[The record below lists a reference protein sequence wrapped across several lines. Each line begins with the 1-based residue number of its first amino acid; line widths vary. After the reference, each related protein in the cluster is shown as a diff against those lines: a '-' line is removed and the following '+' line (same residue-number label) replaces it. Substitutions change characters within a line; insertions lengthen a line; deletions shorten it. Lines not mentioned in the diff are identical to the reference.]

1 MGYLTQT
8 TGGRHI
14 DSRRRIP
21 VERGVELM
29 SWFFLVLSLW
39 GALFTYNA
47 YVPRRTSPYLNLP
60 SFAAGWL
67 TSELP
72 VHHVA
77 WQVVATV
84 LFAAAGALSA
94 WPGWLGLGIS
104 LVSWYY
110 LLKIVP
116 IARSSG
122 AILEASL
129 QDGMSERY
137 RDEILPDAPCERVP
151 APPVEIALNP
161 FRFRSPAVRVTRD
174 IAYVPGGGERNQ
186 LDVFAPREK
195 VKSAPVLLQIH
206 GGGWT
211 MGNKKE
217 QALALM
223 NHLSERGWICVANNY
238 RLSPK
243 ATFPDHII
251 DCKRALAWIRSEI
264 ESFGGDP
271 DFVVVTGGSA
281 GGHLSALLALTAGDP
296 EYQPGFENVDTRVS
310 AAVPFYG
317 VYDWSDANQLQALSM
332 RDDFIAKRILKV
344 PYAEDPEA
352 FRRASPLHRIHS
364 DAPPFFV
371 IHGDSDTLCSVE
383 EARFFVQ
390 QLRETSKEPVAYA
403 EIPGA
408 QHAFEVFHSLRTDH
422 AVQAVD
428 RFASWVHSR
437 YRAGKERVAAE

>member
-1 MGYLTQT
+1 MPWIYLA
-8 TGGRHI
+8 
-14 DSRRRIP
+14 
-21 VERGVELM
+21 
-29 SWFFLVLSLW
+29 LSAW

-47 YVPRRTSPYLNLP
+47 YVPRRTSRLLNLP
-60 SFAAGWL
+60 SFLAGWL

-77 WQVVATV
+77 WQVVATFFWV
-84 LFAAAGALSA
+84 AMGALSG

-104 LVSWYY
+104 LVSWFY

-116 IARSSG
+116 IARAAG
-122 AILEASL
+122 PIFEASL
-129 QDGMSERY
+129 REGVSDRY
-137 RDEILPDAPCERVP
+137 REEILPDAPTERVP
-151 APPVEIALNP
+151 SPQVEIAINP
-161 FRFRSPAVRVTRD
+161 FRFRSPAVQVTRD
-174 IAYVPGGGERNQ
+174 IAYVPDGGARNR
-186 LDVFAPREK
+186 LDVFAPRDK
-195 VKSAPVLLQIH
+195 VENAPVLLQIH

-217 QALALM
+217 QGLALM
-223 NHLSERGWICVANNY
+223 NYLSERGWICVANNY
-238 RLSPK
+238 RLSPA
-243 ATFPDHII
+243 ATFPEHII

-264 ESFGGDP
+264 ENFGGDP

-296 EYQPGFENVDTRVS
+296 EYQPGFENVDTRVN

-317 VYDWSDANQLQALSM
+317 VYDWSDANRLQALPM
-332 RDDFIAKRILKV
+332 RDDFIAPRILKV
-344 PYAEDPEA
+344 PYGQDPEA
-352 FRRASPLHRIHS
+352 FRRASPLHRIHA
-364 DAPPFFV
+364 DAPPFLV

-390 QLRETSKEPVAYA
+390 QLRETSKEPVVYA

-437 YRAGKERVAAE
+437 YRSEKERVVPAAD

>member
-1 MGYLTQT
+1 MPWT
-8 TGGRHI
+8 
-14 DSRRRIP
+14 
-21 VERGVELM
+21 
-29 SWFFLVLSLW
+29 FLALCLV
-39 GALFTYNA
+39 GALFTFNA
-47 YVPRRTSPYLNLP
+47 YVPRRTSRYLNLP
-60 SFAAGWL
+60 SFLAGWL

-77 WQVVATV
+77 WQVVATI
-84 LFAAAGALSA
+84 LFAAGGALSA

-104 LVSWYY
+104 LVSWFY

-116 IARSSG
+116 ISRSSEGVLEAALRDGVSDRYREEILSDAPSNRLPARS
-122 AILEASL
+122 
-129 QDGMSERY
+129 
-137 RDEILPDAPCERVP
+137 
-151 APPVEIALNP
+151 VEIAVNP
-161 FRFRSPAVRVTRD
+161 FRFRSPAVNVIRG
-174 IAYVPGGGERNQ
+174 IAYVEGGGERHQ
-186 LDVFAPREK
+186 LDVYTPREK
-195 VKSAPVLLQIH
+195 VEQAPVLLQIH

-211 MGNKKE
+211 IGNKKE

-238 RLSPK
+238 RLSPA

-251 DCKRALAWIRSEI
+251 DCKRALAWIREEI
-264 ESFGGDP
+264 EAYGGDP

-296 EYQPGFENVDTRVS
+296 EYQPGFENVDTRVN

-317 VYDWSDANQLQALSM
+317 VYDWSDANQLQAMPM

-344 PYAEDPEA
+344 PYAQDPEA
-352 FRRASPLHRIHS
+352 FRRASPLHRIHA

-371 IHGDSDTLCSVE
+371 IHGDSDTLCAVE
-383 EARFFVQ
+383 EARFFAK
-390 QLRETSKEPVAYA
+390 QLQETSKEPVAYA

-408 QHAFEVFHSLRTDH
+408 QHAFEVFHSLRTDY

-437 YRAGKERVAAE
+437 YRSEKERAAAAD

>member
-1 MGYLTQT
+1 M
-8 TGGRHI
+8 
-14 DSRRRIP
+14 P
-21 VERGVELM
+21 WV
-29 SWFFLVLSLW
+29 FLILSLL

-47 YVPRRTSPYLNLP
+47 YVPQRTSPRLNVV

-94 WPGWLGLGIS
+94 WPGWLGLGIT
-104 LVSWYY
+104 LVSWFF
-110 LLKIVP
+110 LLGIVP
-116 IARSSG
+116 ISRSAG
-122 AILEASL
+122 VVFKAALR
-129 QDGMSERY
+129 DGIGESY
-137 RDEILPDAPCERVP
+137 RQEISSDESSRRLPSRS
-151 APPVEIALNP
+151 VEIAVNP
-161 FRFRSPAVRVTRD
+161 FRFRSAAVKLTRD
-174 IAYVPGGGERNQ
+174 IAYVPGGGKRNL
-186 LDVFAPREK
+186 LDVYAPRETVEK
-195 VKSAPVLLQIH
+195 APVLLQIH

-211 MGNKKE
+211 IGNKD
-217 QALALM
+217 QQGLALM
-223 NHLSERGWICVANNY
+223 NHLSERGWVCVANNY
-238 RLSPK
+238 RLSP
-243 ATFPDHII
+243 AASFPAHII

-296 EYQPGFENVDTRVS
+296 EYQPGFENVDTRVN

-317 VYDWSDANQLQALSM
+317 VYDWSDANGLQAMPM
-332 RDDFIAKRILKV
+332 RDDFIAERVLKV
-344 PYAEDPEA
+344 PFAEDPES
-352 FRRASPLHRIHS
+352 FRRASPLHRIHA

-371 IHGDSDTLCSVE
+371 IHGDSDSLCSVE
-383 EARFFVQ
+383 EARFFAQ

-408 QHAFEVFHSLRTDH
+408 QHAFEVFHSLRTDY

-437 YRAGKERVAAE
+437 YREEKNRAGATS

>member
-1 MGYLTQT
+1 MPWIFLT
-8 TGGRHI
+8 
-14 DSRRRIP
+14 
-21 VERGVELM
+21 
-29 SWFFLVLSLW
+29 LSLL
-39 GALFTYNA
+39 GALITYNA
-47 YVPRRTSPYLNLP
+47 YVPRRTSRYLNLP
-60 SFAAGWL
+60 SFVAGWL

-72 VHHVA
+72 LHHVA
-77 WQVVATV
+77 WQVLATV
-84 LFAAAGALSA
+84 LFAAGGALSA
-94 WPGWLGLGIS
+94 WPGWVGLGIS
-104 LVSWYY
+104 LVSWFY

-122 AILEASL
+122 RVLEAAL
-129 QDGMSERY
+129 REGVGERY
-137 RDEILPDAPCERVP
+137 GEEILSDAPCERLP
-151 APPVEIALNP
+151 APAVEIRLNP
-161 FRFRSPAVRVTRD
+161 FRFRSPEVKVTRD
-174 IAYVPGGGERNQ
+174 IPYVPEGGKRNL
-186 LDVFAPREK
+186 LDVYAPREA
-195 VKSAPVLLQIH
+195 VQNAPVLLQIH

-211 MGNKKE
+211 IGNKTE

-238 RLSPK
+238 RLSPA
-243 ATFPDHII
+243 ATFPDHIV
-251 DCKRALAWIRSEI
+251 DCKRALAWIRTEI
-264 ESFGGDP
+264 EDFGGDP

-296 EYQPGFENVDTRVS
+296 EYQPGFENVDTRVN

-317 VYDWSDANQLQALSM
+317 VYDWTDENQLQAMSM
-332 RDDFIAKRILKV
+332 RDDFIAPRVMKV

-352 FRRASPLHRIHS
+352 FRRASPLHRIHA

-390 QLRETSKEPVAYA
+390 RLQETSKEPVAYA

-437 YRAGKERVAAE
+437 YRTEKERSVTR

>member
-1 MGYLTQT
+1 MPW
-8 TGGRHI
+8 I
-14 DSRRRIP
+14 
-21 VERGVELM
+21 
-29 SWFFLVLSLW
+29 FLIVSLW
-39 GALFTYNA
+39 GALCTYNA
-47 YVPRRTSPYLNLP
+47 YVPRRTSRYLNVP
-60 SFAAGWL
+60 SFFIGWL

-77 WQVVATV
+77 WQAVATV
-84 LFAAAGALSA
+84 LFAAGGALSA
-94 WPGWLGLGIS
+94 WPGWLGLAIS
-104 LVSWYY
+104 LASWFY
-110 LLKIVP
+110 LLKLVP
-116 IARSSG
+116 IARASG
-122 AILEASL
+122 PILEDALKS
-129 QDGMSERY
+129 GVTERY
-137 RDEILPDAPCERVP
+137 REEILPDAPCERLPV
-151 APPVEIALNP
+151 PPVEISVNP
-161 FRFRSPAVRVTRD
+161 FRFQSPAVQVTRN
-174 IAYVPGGGERNQ
+174 IAYVPDGGERNL
-186 LDVFAPREK
+186 LDVYAPREK
-195 VKSAPVLLQIH
+195 VEKAPVLLQIH

-211 MGNKKE
+211 IGNKRE

-238 RLSPK
+238 RLSPA

-281 GGHLSALLALTAGDP
+281 GGHLSALLALTAGEP
-296 EYQPGFENVDTRVS
+296 EYQPGFENVDTRVN
-310 AAVPFYG
+310 AAIPFYG
-317 VYDWSDANQLQALSM
+317 VYDFSDANRLQSMSM
-332 RDDFIAKRILKV
+332 RDDFIAKRVLKV

-371 IHGDSDTLCSVE
+371 IHGDSDSLCSVE
-383 EARFFVQ
+383 EARFFVEK
-390 QLRETSKEPVAYA
+390 LKGTSKEPVAYA

-437 YRAGKERVAAE
+437 YRSEKERTVSG